1 MSYTSTIS
9 IHSLRVEGDKTST
22 SCAGGKYISIHSL
35 RVEGDLI
42 NAMHLNTSKISIHS
56 LRVEGDWYAFVR
68 LFVSGLH
75 FNPLPPCGGRPI
87 RNLHS
92 MIFLTFQSTPSVW
105 RETTTAYGELPV
117 ITDFNPLPPCGGR
130 PLFASIRVP
139 HFVFQSTPS
148 VWRETRCF
156 LSARS
161 PSSISIHSLRVEGDE
176 KIVWR
181 CAISWTFQ
189 STPSVWRET
198 LWHIQN
204 VTESIFQSTP
214 SVWRETYTSFIV
226 VVSLTFQST
235 PSVWRET
242 IDGYKNVDRLKHF
255 NPLPPC
261 GGRQIRMINYDVA
274 THFNPLPPC
283 GGRPECLIK
292 ASRNVVFQS
301 TPSVWRETRRR
312 LAAQVFMRNFNPLP
326 PCGGRPCSYY
336 YSIKIRNISIH
347 SIRVEGDRPQRRP

>member
-148 VWRETRCF
+148 VWRETALPKHRE
-156 LSARS
+156 RRR
-161 PSSISIHSLRVEGDE
+161 PISIHSLRVEGDQM
-176 KIVWR
+176 
-181 CAISWTFQ
+181 F
-189 STPSVWRET
+189 
-198 LWHIQN
+198 
-204 VTESIFQSTP
+204 
-214 SVWRETYTSFIV
+214 SFGSQPI
-226 VVSLTFQST
+226 
-235 PSVWRET
+235 
-242 IDGYKNVDRLKHF
+242 KHF

-261 GGRQIRMINYDVA
+261 GGRRKDSVA
-274 THFNPLPPC
+274 MC
-283 GGRPECLIK
+283 YI
-292 ASRNVVFQS
+292 VD
-301 TPSVWRETRRR
+301 
-312 LAAQVFMRNFNPLP
+312 
-326 PCGGRPCSYY
+326 
-336 YSIKIRNISIH
+336 ISIH
-347 SIRVEGDRPQRRP
+347 SLRVEGDTMAHSKCYGIDISIHSLRVEGDG